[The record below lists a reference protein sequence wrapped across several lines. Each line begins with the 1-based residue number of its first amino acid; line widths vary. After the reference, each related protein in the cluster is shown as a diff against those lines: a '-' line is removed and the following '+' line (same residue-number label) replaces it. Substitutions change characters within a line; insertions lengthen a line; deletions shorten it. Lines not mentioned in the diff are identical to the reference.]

1 MAEWL
6 RRLTRNQMGSSRASS
21 NLADCVV
28 FLSEHKIMKHKIM
41 KHKTSTENVQKHQTV
56 VIITAV
62 WTELSWP
69 SG

>member
-6 RRLTRNQMGSSRASS
+6 RPLTRNQMGSSSASS
-21 NLADCVV
+21 NLADCVA
-28 FLSEHKIMKHKIM
+28 FLSE
-41 KHKTSTENVQKHQTV
+41 HKTSTENVQKHQTV

-62 WTELSWP
+62 RTEQSWP

>member
-6 RRLTRNQMGSSRASS
+6 RRLTRNQMGSSRKSS
-21 NLADCVV
+21 ILADCVA
-28 FLSEHKIMKHKIM
+28 FLSEHKIM

-62 WTELSWP
+62 RTEQSWP

>member
-6 RRLTRNQMGSSRASS
+6 RRLTRNQMGSFRASS
-21 NLADCVV
+21 ILADCVA
-28 FLSEHKIMKHKIM
+28 FLSEHKIM

-62 WTELSWP
+62 RTEQSWP

>member
-1 MAEWL
+1 MAKWL

-28 FLSEHKIMKHKIM
+28 FLSEHK
-41 KHKTSTENVQKHQTV
+41 TSTADVQKRQTV

-62 WTELSWP
+62 RTEQS
-69 SG
+69 

>member
-6 RRLTRNQMGSSRASS
+6 RRLIRNQMGSSGASS

-28 FLSEHKIMKHKIM
+28 FLSEHKIMKHAI
-41 KHKTSTENVQKHQTV
+41 SAPDVQKHQTV

-62 WTELSWP
+62 RTEQSWP

>member
-28 FLSEHKIMKHKIM
+28 FLGEHKIRE
-41 KHKTSTENVQKHQTV
+41 HKTSAADVPKH
-56 VIITAV
+56 
-62 WTELSWP
+62 
-69 SG
+69 

>member
-6 RRLTRNQMGSSRASS
+6 SRLIRNQMGSSRASS
-21 NLADCVV
+21 SLTDCVV
-28 FLSEHKIMKHKIM
+28 FLSEHKL
-41 KHKTSTENVQKHQTV
+41 ENTKQVQQMFKKNQTV

-62 WTELSWP
+62 RTEQLWP